1 MRTLSKFT
9 VGYVCVSVMTL
20 ALGASAAF
28 AQTTGPAPY
37 SASEAA
43 SDTTG
48 FIGTLTGGLAPLIIA
63 IAGGVV
69 GLVILSWGIKTVFRK
84 VTHSAR
90 V

>member
-1 MRTLSKFT
+1 MRTLSKFS
-9 VGYVCVSVMTL
+9 VGYVCVSVVTL

-28 AQTTGPAPY
+28 AQTAPTPY
-37 SASEAA
+37 SASQAA

-48 FIGTLTGGLAPLIIA
+48 FIGTLTGGLAPLIVA

-84 VTHSAR
+84 VTHSAK